1 MTERPTDIKNE
12 ELWDFPMDY
21 PLKIMGEASQPLAQI
36 VADIIC
42 KYVPCFDPATIEMQ
56 TSSKGK
62 YVSIRVVFHAE
73 RKEQINDIYA
83 ALAAEPAIRLA
94 L

>member
-12 ELWDFPMDY
+12 ELWDFPMNY
-21 PLKIMGEASQPLAQI
+21 PLKVMGEARHPMAQI
-36 VADIIC
+36 VADLIS
-42 KYVPCFDPATIEMQ
+42 KYVPSFDPSSIEMQ
-56 TSSKGK
+56 ASSKGK
-62 YVSIRVVFHAE
+62 YVSIRVVFYAE

-83 ALAAEPAIRLA
+83 ALAAEPAVRMA

>member
-12 ELWDFPMDY
+12 ELWEFPMDY
-21 PLKIMGEASQPLAQI
+21 PLKVMGEASQPMAQI
-36 VADIIC
+36 VADLIC
-42 KYVPCFDPATIEMQ
+42 KHIPCFDPATVEMQ

-62 YVSIRVVFHAE
+62 YVSIRVVFRAE
-73 RKEQINDIYA
+73 CKEQINDIYA
-83 ALAAEPAIRLA
+83 SLAAEPAIRLA

>member
-1 MTERPTDIKNE
+1 MTERPTDIKHE
-12 ELWDFPMDY
+12 ELWQFPMDY
-21 PLKIMGEASQPLAQI
+21 PLKVMGEAHHPMAQI
-36 VADIIC
+36 VADLIC
-42 KYVPCFDPATIEMQ
+42 RYVPSFDPETVEMQ

-62 YVSIRVVFHAE
+62 YVSIRVTFHAE

-83 ALAAEPAIRLA
+83 ALAAEPAIRLV

>member
-1 MTERPTDIKNE
+1 MTARPTDIKNDA
-12 ELWDFPMDY
+12 LWQFPMDY
-21 PLKIMGEASQPLAQI
+21 PLKIVGESQHPLAQI

-42 KYVPCFDPATIEMQ
+42 RYVPSFDPASIEMQ
-56 TSSKGK
+56 SSSKGK
-62 YVSIRVVFHAE
+62 YVSIRVNFYAE